1 MNIGVWNHHL
11 IIEHFTHTKQEAP
24 EMTRFLYG
32 SKIFGSNIPNPEPD
46 GFIPMSNAEYE
57 MQHNIEIANLDFVNK
72 PTQSTDLAH
81 IVTEPRGAAFFR
93 PYRSMHPEVYLYYRD
108 THQIRAQNS

>member
-11 IIEHFTHTKQEAP
+11 IIEHFTQTTEEAP

-57 MQHNIEIANLDFVNK
+57 MQHNIEIANLDFVNE
-72 PTQSTDLAH
+72 PTQSTSLPH
-81 IVTEPRGAAFFR
+81 IVTSPKVNRG
-93 PYRSMHPEVYLYYRD
+93 PYRSIHPEVYLYYRD
-108 THQIRAQNS
+108 TYRTSTQS